1 MSNQSLLEKFCLIG
15 QPVAGNPTHYMIEQ
29 AIRQASVDMRFLTF
43 EVSIDDFGDA
53 MRGIRALGLRGV
65 KITAPHREAVLQ
77 YVDRTTDHARLAGA
91 ANCIIREKD
100 QLIAENTLGQS
111 VVALLGE
118 VQEKTA
124 IVLGAGPVARAVSA
138 ALALAG
144 AHKIIVVNRSDTRS
158 KPLVETLNRET
169 STETI
174 SQIWADE
181 PLAIDPQCDFLI
193 HATSLGATN
202 PDKPLPID
210 LETLQSNLVVV
221 DLTYNHPQTWLV
233 HEARERGCRTINGLE
248 ILVEQTSL
256 ALRLWSDID
265 ANRTAMFEAAEEYL
279 VI

>member
-29 AIRQASVDMRFLTF
+29 AIRQASVDVRFLTF
-43 EVSIDDFGDA
+43 EVSIDEFGDA

-65 KITAPHREAVLQ
+65 KITHPHREAVLQ

-124 IVLGAGPVARAVSA
+124 MVLGAGSVARAVSA

-144 AHKIIVVNRSDTRS
+144 VHKIVVANRSDTKS
-158 KPLVETLNRET
+158 KPLVDALNHET

-210 LETLQSNLVVV
+210 LETLRSNLVVV

-256 ALRLWSDID
+256 ALRMWSDID

>member
-1 MSNQSLLEKFCLIG
+1 VSSQSLLEKFCLIG
-15 QPVAGNPTHYMIEQ
+15 QPIAGNPTHYMIEQ
-29 AIRQASVDMRFLTF
+29 AIRQASVDVRFLTF
-43 EVSIDDFGDA
+43 EVSADEFGDA

-65 KITAPHREAVLQ
+65 KITEPHREAVLQ
-77 YVDRTTDHARLAGA
+77 YVDRATDHARLAGA

-118 VQEKTA
+118 VQDKTA
-124 IVLGAGPVARAVSA
+124 VVLGAGPVARAVAA

-144 AHKIIVVNRSDTRS
+144 AHKIVVANRSDTKS
-158 KPLVETLNRET
+158 KPLVDALNRET
-169 STETI
+169 SSEAI
-174 SQIWADE
+174 SQIWTDE

-193 HATSLGATN
+193 HATSLGTTN
-202 PDKPLPID
+202 PDKPLPLD
-210 LETLQSNLVVV
+210 LETVQSNLAVV
-221 DLTYNHPQTWLV
+221 DVTYNQPQTWLM

-256 ALRLWSDID
+256 ALRLWSDIE